1 MLADDCA
8 MARGRTVAV
17 TLYVDEARFGGPLET
32 YYPQEFE
39 LVEYY
44 PSRAMVRVY
53 TRTFLER
60 VAKGK
65 AFISPIL

>member
-1 MLADDCA
+1 
-8 MARGRTVAV
+8 
-17 TLYVDEARFGGPLET
+17 VDEARIGGPLDT

-53 TRTFLER
+53 TRSFLER